1 MKTLLT
7 LALLSSLS
15 MPVCAQRYEIAAAQD
30 PVAIPMDPPVR
41 PLPPKPIEPQVLL
54 QADLGLSR
62 QDDLYAKLQVTP
74 ATTLFVGVLIAA
86 LDGGTV
92 QLPGLPPLLKA
103 DLVVATGV
111 DVGGMVFELGPA
123 MFGFDVFVQGIA
135 LTETQIAATAPER
148 IAGTYEPAHL

>member
-7 LALLSSLS
+7 VALLTSLS
-15 MPVCAQRYEIAAAQD
+15 TPVCAQRYDIAVAKD

-54 QADLGLSR
+54 QADLDLSR
-62 QDDLYAKLQVTP
+62 QDVLFAKLQVTP
-74 ATTLFVGVLIAA
+74 ATTPFVGVLIAA

-103 DLVVATGV
+103 ELVVATGV
-111 DVGGMVFELGPA
+111 GVGDMVWALGPA

-135 LTETQIAATAPER
+135 LTDTQIAATAPQR
-148 IAGTYEPAHL
+148 IAGSYEPAHL